1 MLLQL
6 VQANLRAANAS
17 TSRQAAANRSTD
29 AHYAGRKCRECY
41 VRKMGSRIWRIVG
54 AAFVG
59 MLGFGAVIPML
70 PVYLHEQAGASTFL
84 TGLLIGMSSA
94 FALLGRLFAGKI
106 ADRKGR
112 RTALLHGMG
121 FCAAAGVLYL
131 PWFGLWALAAGR
143 LLHGLGEGFFVTAAV
158 AWAVDVA
165 PDNRRA
171 QALGFLSSGIWG
183 GVSIGPAIGQALGTM
198 ASVAI
203 FLTASSLAVLAIV
216 WVMDEQRLP
225 HPHASSRWFPP
236 PVLLPGIMLGLGNVT
251 YAAMAGF
258 LILLLHQRGHGSAW
272 AFSAFAVAVLFGRAA
287 FGGLPDRMGPRRSL
301 FAGYAC
307 LGVGLVAI
315 IASRSSLLD
324 LPAALLVGLGYSF
337 PWPALASVV
346 VGQVPVSERAAA
358 LGALNAFYDLFVAAS
373 SAIAGA
379 AAGRWGLTAPFWIAL
394 ACVLAATAL
403 VVASGIGTARQAFGE
418 SNEGAEEQVCHG

>member
-1 MLLQL
+1 
-6 VQANLRAANAS
+6 
-17 TSRQAAANRSTD
+17 
-29 AHYAGRKCRECY
+29 
-41 VRKMGSRIWRIVG
+41 MGSKIWRIVG

-70 PVYLHEQAGASTFL
+70 PVYLHVQAGASTLL

-94 FALLGRLFAGKI
+94 FALVGRLLAGRV
-106 ADRKGR
+106 ADRRGR
-112 RTALLHGMG
+112 RIALLVGMG

-131 PWFGLWALAAGR
+131 PVFGLGVLAVGR

-165 PDNRRA
+165 PDNRRS

-183 GVSIGPAIGQALGTM
+183 GVSIGPAIGQALGSM
-198 ASVAI
+198 ASVAL
-203 FLTASSLAVLAIV
+203 FLTISSAVVMAIV
-216 WVMDEQRLP
+216 FVMDEER
-225 HPHASSRWFPP
+225 HPHEHAGSRWFPP
-236 PVLLPGIMLGLGNVT
+236 PVLWPGIILGLGNVT

-258 LILLLHQRGHGSAW
+258 LILLLRSRGHGTTW

-307 LGVGLVAI
+307 LAVGLIAI
-315 IASRSSLLD
+315 AAVNNSALD
-324 LPAALLVGLGYSF
+324 MPAALLVGLGYSF

-346 VGQVPVSERAAA
+346 VGEVEVSERASA

-379 AAGRWGLTAPFWIAL
+379 AAGRWGFAAPFWIAL
-394 ACVLAATAL
+394 ASVAGATGL
-403 VVASGIGTARQAFGE
+403 VAFSGIGRRYAEVRVPALE
-418 SNEGAEEQVCHG
+418 AEG

>member
-1 MLLQL
+1 
-6 VQANLRAANAS
+6 
-17 TSRQAAANRSTD
+17 
-29 AHYAGRKCRECY
+29 
-41 VRKMGSRIWRIVG
+41 MGSRIWRIVG

-84 TGLLIGMSSA
+84 TGLTIGLSSA
-94 FALLGRLFAGKI
+94 FALLGRLFAGKT

-112 RTALLHGMG
+112 RIALLLGMG
-121 FCAAAGVLYL
+121 SCAAAGVLYL
-131 PWFGLWALAAGR
+131 PVFGVWAMAAGR
-143 LLHGLGEGFFVTAAV
+143 VLHGLGEGFFVTAAV

-183 GVSIGPAIGQALGTM
+183 GVSIGPAIGQVLGTM
-198 ASVAI
+198 ASVAV
-203 FLTASSLAVLAIV
+203 FLTVSSLAVMGIV
-216 WVMDEQRLP
+216 FVMDEEPRP
-225 HPHASSRWFPP
+225 HQHAPSRWFPP
-236 PVLLPGIMLGLGNVT
+236 PVLLPGILLGLGNVT

-258 LILLLHQRGHGSAW
+258 LILLLRHRGHGATW
-272 AFSAFAVAVLFGRAA
+272 AFSAFAAAVLFGRAV

-307 LGVGLVAI
+307 LAVGLIAI
-315 IASRSSLLD
+315 LAGHSSVLD
-324 LPAALLVGLGYSF
+324 LPAASLVGLGYAF
-337 PWPALASVV
+337 PWPALATVV
-346 VGQVPVSERAAA
+346 VGQVPVAERAAA

-379 AAGRWGLTAPFWIAL
+379 AAGRWGLTAPFWMAL
-394 ACVLAATAL
+394 ACVGGAAAL
-403 VVASGIGTARQAFGE
+403 VMISGIGTTFQPLPEQTLDELAQL
-418 SNEGAEEQVCHG
+418 SIGADPVA